1 MASNT
6 KITRIET
13 NTAQETVGF
22 FNGLRIIRIVS
33 IVKEASINIAGDK
46 IIIQSSGLPS
56 FEFDVFSIVDIDGTT
71 YSALSPTAGA
81 GSQAYQDRLS
91 DILDE
96 LYMIFK
102 GCCSSAGGGGQAE
115 IQWQEEGANVGT
127 AGQYTNINITGGAT
141 ATEISPDTLEINVTG
156 GPSSGQTN
164 IQFEDEGVHLGTSGT
179 ANAFDVVG
187 ELHKATRSG
196 NKITLTA
203 PNVGENLQM
212 TGFDPSN
219 HLNVQ
224 IGALITNAVVWSP
237 AAGVYNNLSITGW
250 SDAWDGAT
258 GTGKATLISYEGASY
273 AILSGITGGS
283 TGRRMIIQNNSNELL
298 ILQNEN
304 TSSVAG
310 NRFSF
315 DDGLAMF
322 LMPNRNVEFIYSGSR
337 WRSIGARKFDL
348 FDDFVAS
355 NNLGGTFNGVAF
367 SSFYAFG
374 NASWGTAAPAQSSNQ
389 LGSISASPA
398 LVARNGIS
406 TLLNSGYTGSGT
418 NVPFLAAYK
427 LMFSSTPANTKRIA
441 VGFGNA
447 TASAGAYYT
456 SQVLQC
462 GFGYAADSGVANA
475 ATNWFIYAGAG
486 GAVNIAANGLDTGI
500 PVSQAVNNFCVFVVY
515 FNPTTG
521 GLKTFYS
528 SDRMSYSFAGTRIGT
543 PASLG
548 FALWYEAFTTALP
561 TLYVDY
567 LGLSTKIDTNR

>member
-1 MASNT
+1 MSQGFT
-6 KITRIET
+6 KGTPIDT
-13 NTAQETVGF
+13 
-22 FNGLRIIRIVS
+22 
-33 IVKEASINIAGDK
+33 
-46 IIIQSSGLPS
+46 
-56 FEFDVFSIVDIDGTT
+56 DGT
-71 YSALSPTAGA
+71 LSLNSDIVVP
-81 GSQAYQDRLS
+81 SQAAVVTYVTNQINAFSPQD
-91 DILDE
+91 
-96 LYMIFK
+96 
-102 GCCSSAGGGGQAE
+102 A
-115 IQWQEEGANVGT
+115 
-127 AGQYTNINITGGAT
+127 
-141 ATEISPDTLEINVTG
+141 
-156 GPSSGQTN
+156 
-164 IQFEDEGVHLGTSGT
+164 IQFEDEGVALGTSGSVNEVDFT
-179 ANAFDVVG
+179 GQMINAS
-187 ELHKATRSG
+187 R
-196 NKITLTA
+196 TLDKVTVTA
-203 PNVGENLQM
+203 PSVGENLVLPSLS
-212 TGFDPSN
+212 PSN
-219 HLNVQ
+219 ALSAQ
-224 IGALITNAVVWSP
+224 IGALITNAVAWSP

-250 SDAWDGAT
+250 NDTWDGST
-258 GTGKATLISYEGASY
+258 GTGKATLISYEGTGY

-348 FDDFVAS
+348 FDDFTAA
-355 NNLGGTFNGVAF
+355 NNSGGTFNGVAF

-374 NASWGTAAPAQSSNQ
+374 NATWGTAAPAQSSNQ

-398 LVARNGIS
+398 IGARNGIS
-406 TLLNSGYTGSGT
+406 TVLNSGYSGSGT
-418 NVPFLAAYK
+418 NVPVLSVYK
-427 LMFSSTPANTKRIA
+427 IMFSSTPANTKRIA
-441 VGFGNA
+441 LGYGNF
-447 TASAGAYYT
+447 ASGAGGYYS

-521 GLKTFYS
+521 VLKTFYS
-528 SDRMSYSFAGTRIGT
+528 SDRMSYSFVGTRTGT
-543 PASLG
+543 PSNLG
-548 FALWYEAFTTALP
+548 FALWYEAYTTALP

-567 LGLSTKIDTNR
+567 LGVSTKIDTNR